1 MILRPGNFHTLFE
14 AGMDRSIP
22 VFWAPHYLD
31 ENQNRHALNLGAG
44 NKLIDGADALD
55 LPDWDATRHPIPRT
69 TGSIHTIYAFHFLE
83 HLAGSDVIKLLRECQ
98 RVLCVGGVM
107 NIVVP
112 HSAGAMAFQDLDHKS
127 FYTEDTWKELFA
139 NPYYD
144 KNTPPEDW
152 SFKVNINMIMGMVQ
166 RNLALITQLV
176 RGD

>member
-1 MILRPGNFHTLFE
+1 VIAQPRTLHTLFE
-14 AGMDRSIP
+14 AGMDRTIP
-22 VFWAPHYLD
+22 LLRMPQLPVIN
-31 ENQNRHALNLGAG
+31 ENRHALNLGAG
-44 NKLIDGADALD
+44 NKLIEGTDALD
-55 LPDWDATRHPIPRT
+55 LPEWDATRHPIPRT

-83 HLAGSDVIKLLRECQ
+83 HLQGSDVIKLLRECQ

-112 HSAGAMAFQDLDHKS
+112 HSSGAMAFQDLDHKS

-166 RNLALITQLV
+166 RNLALVTQLV